1 MTLLYSKN
9 APITTWE
16 MAAYQSAT
24 ELYEKIEI
32 TESRF
37 TQETHT
43 PVTNLR
49 HTIDEYILSRLYLET
64 NPSETAVDSHKHYW
78 TALASNAIA
87 TSKNQFNWNI
97 LLSDV
102 VTTVIKKQR
111 DYGHNNIAK
120 FGITGLVIRVHD
132 KVARTENLLLKDNYT
147 NAVENESL
155 YDTLTD
161 IVGYSI
167 IAFMWLNN
175 TFLYQLEKN

>member
-1 MTLLYSKN
+1 MTLLYSKD
-9 APITTWE
+9 APVTTWE
-16 MAAYQSAT
+16 MAAYQSAA
-24 ELYEKIEI
+24 ELYKKIDI

-37 TQETHT
+37 IVETHT

-49 HTIDEYILSRLYLET
+49 HAIDEYILSRLYLET
-64 NPSETAVDSHKHYW
+64 NPSGVVVDSHKHYW
-78 TALASNAIA
+78 LALTQNAIA
-87 TSKNQFNWNI
+87 MSKQYLNADI

-102 VTTVIKKQR
+102 VTTVIRKQR

-132 KVARTENLLLKDNYT
+132 KVARSENLLLKDNYS

-155 YDTLTD
+155 YDTLMD

-167 IAFMWLNN
+167 IAFMWLNS
-175 TFLYQLEKN
+175 TFLYQLERN